1 MVARLR
7 PFMPLAVL
15 TFFIVYFGF
24 QALTGQRGLLSWN
37 LRRDQLAES
46 HAELAQLQS
55 QRRDLEAQARLL
67 REDHLSLDLLDERAR
82 ALLGYADPQD
92 YVIRVA
98 PRKAS

>member
-15 TFFIVYFGF
+15 TFLIVYFGF
-24 QALTGQRGLLSWN
+24 QALTGQRGLLSWRQ
-37 LRRDQLAES
+37 RRDQLAES
-46 HAELAQLQS
+46 KAELGQLQA
-55 QRRDLEAQARLL
+55 QRRELEAQARLL